1 MFVFPDIF
9 HTEYTPLCPGGDG
22 MLKNFIRSRLHFL
35 SNEEMHL
42 VVLTKD
48 NTTYQKKTKKT
59 GIKPSFHRIRHESLF
74 GDNEKRIFQVKT

>member
-1 MFVFPDIF
+1 MFVFHDIF
-9 HTEYTPLCPGGDG
+9 RTEYTPLCPGGDG

-48 NTTYQKKTKKT
+48 NTTYQKKNPKKLVLNQAFT
-59 GIKPSFHRIRHESLF
+59 GLDMNLFLVIMKKESS
-74 GDNEKRIFQVKT
+74 K

>member
-1 MFVFPDIF
+1 MFVFHIF
-9 HTEYTPLCPGGDG
+9 RTEYTPLCPGGDG

-48 NTTYQKKTKKT
+48 NTTYQKKPPKKMVLNQAFT
-59 GIKPSFHRIRHESLF
+59 GLDMNLFLVIMKKESS
-74 GDNEKRIFQVKT
+74 K